1 MSRKL
6 RLFSAVGI
14 LLLVVSIG
22 FNIAFALPGT
32 PEPGSD
38 QDPLI
43 SKSYVDQSVGQLN
56 QTLLKLQDQQT
67 QQQTQQQAQLDQLK
81 KDNESLA
88 QKLAAQDTVIK
99 ALQDE
104 LKNVKTQT
112 PGTPSKPP
120 ATTPASVKGTINAS
134 ILNVRSQANTTSSI
148 VAKVVKGESV
158 TIVTKGAEWHKIKTS
173 KGITGYVLGK
183 YVSIK

>member
-6 RLFSAVGI
+6 RFFLTVGI

-43 SKSYVDQSVGQLN
+43 TKGYVDQTIGRLN
-56 QTLLKLQDQQT
+56 QSILNLQS
-67 QQQTQQQAQLDQLK
+67 QLDELK
-81 KDNESLA
+81 QTNQSLA

-99 ALQDE
+99 SLQDE
-104 LKNVKTQT
+104 LKNVKTQA
-112 PGTPSKPP
+112 PGTTTKPP
-120 ATTPASVKGTINAS
+120 ATTPASVKGTITAS
-134 ILNVRSQANTTSSI
+134 ILNVRAQANTTSSI

-158 TIVTKGAEWHKIKTS
+158 TIVTKGTEWHKIKTS
-173 KGITGYVLGK
+173 KGVMGYVLGK